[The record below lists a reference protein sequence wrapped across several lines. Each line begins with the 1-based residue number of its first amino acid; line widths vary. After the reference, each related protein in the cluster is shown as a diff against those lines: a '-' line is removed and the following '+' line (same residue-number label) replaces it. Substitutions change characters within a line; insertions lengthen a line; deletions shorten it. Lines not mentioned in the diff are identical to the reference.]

1 MPQTNLYFFESI
13 GLGVAC
19 FWLLG
24 YALFYQFVVGRLM
37 LVYKTRDY
45 LRSLGVS
52 AVFCPL
58 TTIGESTYLETFLF
72 TVEFGL
78 LLGVVIGVVRSQLT
92 EENIQIEFKL
102 IPFQNTA
109 ANQQSELVTEC
120 QTVLNFFHHSRASLF
135 YFTQR
140 LNQVTF
146 QTLNL
151 ICLPYQNQLLLTVYQ
166 RWARQPIADDLQLD
180 D

>member
-13 GLGVAC
+13 AVGVAC

-58 TTIGESTYLETFLF
+58 TTTGEYTYLETFLF

-78 LLGVVIGVVRSQLT
+78 LLALVVGIARTQLT
-92 EENIQIEFKL
+92 ENHFQVEFKL
-102 IPFQNTA
+102 IPLQNTA
-109 ANQQSELVTEC
+109 RQQQIELVTEC
-120 QTVLNFFHHSRASLF
+120 QTVLTLFTQFRTQLF

-140 LNQVTF
+140 LNQVSL

-151 ICLPYQNQLLLTVYQ
+151 VCLPYQNQLLLTVYQ
-166 RWARQPIADDLQLD
+166 RAVRQPITEDDHLID
-180 D
+180 